1 MAQIIRGERVGAQG
15 QIRVGCSAAI
25 FSDAGDKILLARR
38 SDNGLW
44 HMAGG
49 GLEPGEST
57 TEACA
62 REIREELGLEI
73 EVRRLIGVYSSP
85 DILVRY
91 ADGNAFQFV
100 SLFFEAAVRGGEP
113 RLNDELT
120 EWGYFSL
127 EEARRLEL
135 MGNHAQRLEDAF
147 ALGRETYIR

>member
-15 QIRVGCSAAI
+15 KIRVGCSAAI
-25 FSDAGDKILLARR
+25 FGEGADKILLARR

-49 GLEPGEST
+49 GLEPGESAA
-57 TEACA
+57 EACA

-73 EVRRLIGVYSSP
+73 EVGRLIGVYSSP

-100 SLFFEAAVRGGEP
+100 SLFFEAVARGEP

-147 ALGRETYIR
+147 APGRETYIR